1 MRTTSFQTD
10 GIPPEAL
17 RVKKGELKGTK
28 KEEGNEK
35 TLQRRKK
42 VKSEDERKTSKLEE
56 REKKRRNKKKEKAR
70 KKEKERPVDLEHKH
84 IWNRGYPKTLAP
96 LLDNAE
102 MLISRAKEQAV
113 CNFRTHHLGAAAF
126 EKRGEKES
134 PPFSRR
140 RDRARAEL
148 QGIESLPV

>member
-42 VKSEDERKTSKLEE
+42 VKAEDERKTSKLEE
-56 REKKRRNKKKEKAR
+56 REKKKTEQEKREGAQKR
-70 KKEKERPVDLEHKH
+70 KR
-84 IWNRGYPKTLAP
+84 A
-96 LLDNAE
+96 A
-102 MLISRAKEQAV
+102 SR
-113 CNFRTHHLGAAAF
+113 FRT
-126 EKRGEKES
+126 
-134 PPFSRR
+134 
-140 RDRARAEL
+140 
-148 QGIESLPV
+148 